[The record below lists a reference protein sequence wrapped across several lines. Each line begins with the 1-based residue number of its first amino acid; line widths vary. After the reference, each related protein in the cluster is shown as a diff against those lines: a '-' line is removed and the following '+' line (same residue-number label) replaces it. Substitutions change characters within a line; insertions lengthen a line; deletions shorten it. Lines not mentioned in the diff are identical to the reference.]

1 MIWTILQTSLRR
13 LKNNRSELVL
23 TFVVPILFFS
33 IFAVI
38 FGSRG
43 SKSSG
48 TPRIKVA
55 LSDQSNSAI
64 AKRAI
69 VLLGEQP
76 SLRITDH
83 DTGTDGERA
92 PAHEAT
98 GDLAPSTTT
107 VSPITVG
114 RAKAEDL
121 VRRGLVSAAVVF
133 SPAPQT
139 TLRSG
144 SLSLDPLAPSGAPNP
159 ASRPSDRMPT
169 IEVMSDSFDQVAS
182 QVLTAVV
189 QRAVMMAAA
198 EQHRQIFAEQPQ
210 GITLASAT
218 VPLQST
224 ASIPSPPVP
233 ESQPTSTASTSSTL
247 SAIPA
252 SHAMSTMRSK
262 AAARLLESRT
272 AEPSNASGDD
282 HRDILP
288 PNHFPADSASRLP
301 SGLPMDHVSGGSPIA
316 ATMASVPTFP
326 DPPSVITVDVLG
338 GKKTNPVIAMYAA
351 GIAVMFLLFSATTA
365 SGSLLEERENS
376 TLDRLLCSRLSMD
389 QLLLGKWAYLT
400 LIGMLQM
407 TLMFTWGSMVFGIE
421 LLRHWEGFV
430 AMTLVTSGAAASFAL
445 FLASMC
451 RTRTQLGWVSTIVI
465 LTMSALG
472 GSMVPRYLMSETI
485 QRVGLVTFNAWALEG
500 FNKIF
505 WRDLQLKDIEL
516 ELCVLTL
523 CAFCFIVAARM
534 FAIRWE
540 RS

>member
-1 MIWTILQTSLRR
+1 
-13 LKNNRSELVL
+13 
-23 TFVVPILFFS
+23 
-33 IFAVI
+33 
-38 FGSRG
+38 
-43 SKSSG
+43 
-48 TPRIKVA
+48 
-55 LSDQSNSAI
+55 
-64 AKRAI
+64 
-69 VLLGEQP
+69 
-76 SLRITDH
+76 
-83 DTGTDGERA
+83 
-92 PAHEAT
+92 
-98 GDLAPSTTT
+98 
-107 VSPITVG
+107 
-114 RAKAEDL
+114 
-121 VRRGLVSAAVVF
+121 
-133 SPAPQT
+133 
-139 TLRSG
+139 
-144 SLSLDPLAPSGAPNP
+144 
-159 ASRPSDRMPT
+159 MPT

-198 EQHRQIFAEQPQ
+198 EQHKQYFAEQPQ
-210 GITLASAT
+210 GISLASAT
-218 VPLQST
+218 LPLPPT
-224 ASIPSPPVP
+224 AAMSSPSLP
-233 ESQPTSTASTSSTL
+233 ESQRPSTPSTIT
-247 SAIPA
+247 AIPA
-252 SHAMSTMRSK
+252 SHAMATMRSK

-272 AEPSNASGDD
+272 AEPSSASGDD
-282 HRDILP
+282 HRDLLP

-301 SGLPMDHVSGGSPIA
+301 SYSTGDHVSGSLSIA
-316 ATMASVPTFP
+316 APMASVPSFP
-326 DPPSVITVDVLG
+326 EPPSVITVDVLG

-407 TLMFTWGSMVFGIE
+407 TLMFSWGSLVFGIE

-516 ELCVLTL
+516 ELSVLTL